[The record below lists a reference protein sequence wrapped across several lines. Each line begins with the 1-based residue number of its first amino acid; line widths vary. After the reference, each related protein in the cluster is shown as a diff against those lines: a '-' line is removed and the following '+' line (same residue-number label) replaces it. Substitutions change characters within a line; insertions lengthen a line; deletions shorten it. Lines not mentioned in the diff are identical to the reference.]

1 MQDPRKL
8 ALQLRRLTL
17 ARGAFD
23 QARAL
28 CDHSAGVPSP
38 SRDLEA
44 ALMTGILVTYCR
56 PFTRNDGIG
65 RLPAAFDQFT
75 DNPSL
80 QHIHDTALA
89 ARNIVYAHRDDV
101 QSAVLA
107 GSAFPPEKASYLSLE
122 ITAVGHTILIYEPA
136 ISFSE
141 ISKFRVLIEFQSAR
155 AKADVTRLV
164 NAIKSHHVLGNGRY
178 LISDDIARDA

>member
-28 CDHSAGVPSP
+28 CDHSADVPSP
-38 SRDLEA
+38 SKDLEA

-65 RLPAAFDQFT
+65 PLPAAFNKFT
-75 DNPSL
+75 SHAAL
-80 QHIHDTALA
+80 QHIHDAALA
-89 ARNIVYAHRDDV
+89 ARNVVYAHRDNI

-107 GSAFPPEKASYLSLE
+107 ASVFPPEKASYLSLE
-122 ITAVGHTILIYEPA
+122 LTADGHTILIYEPA
-136 ISFSE
+136 IAFSE
-141 ISKFRVLIEFQSAR
+141 VGKFRALIEFQSTR
-155 AKADVTRLV
+155 AKKSVTQLV
-164 NAIKSHHVLGNGRY
+164 NAIKSHHALGNGRY
-178 LISDDIARDA
+178 RISDDIIRDA